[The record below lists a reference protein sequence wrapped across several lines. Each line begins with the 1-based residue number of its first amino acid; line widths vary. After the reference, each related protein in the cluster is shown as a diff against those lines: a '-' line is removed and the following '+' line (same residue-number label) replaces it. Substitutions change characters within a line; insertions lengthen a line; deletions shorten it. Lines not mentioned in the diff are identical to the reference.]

1 MEMPAQKRY
10 KTKYPGVYYIHGKAV
25 GTGKKERI
33 YYIMY
38 RKAGKMIQEKA
49 GRQFQD
55 DMTSSRA
62 AQVRTNRIQG
72 KELSNKERRE
82 AEKAAKE
89 AEGNRWTIVRLW
101 AEYKNNNPKLKGIVS
116 DQNRFKNHI
125 KPKFGDKEPKAL
137 IPLDI
142 DRMRINLLKTK
153 APGTV
158 KNVLELLRRIV
169 NFGVKKQLCPGLG
182 FTIEMPKVDN
192 KKTEDLT
199 PDQLA
204 KLLKAIEKDSNT
216 MAANM
221 MKLAL
226 FTGMRRGEMFKL
238 KWRHVD
244 FERGFINII
253 DPKGGPDQKIPLND
267 AARELL
273 NSHPRLKSQF
283 VFPGRGGRQRTD
295 IKYQV
300 NRIKRAAGLPK
311 DFRALHG
318 LRHTYASM
326 LASSG
331 EVDLYTLQKLLTHK
345 SPLMTQRY
353 AHLRDDALKRAS
365 EVAGNIIL
373 DASKTKD
380 DQKVVNLEDHKS

>member
-1 MEMPAQKRY
+1 MPAQKRY

-38 RKAGKMIQEKA
+38 RKDGNQVQEKA

-55 DMTSSRA
+55 DMTPARA

-72 KELSNKERRE
+72 KELSNKAQRE

-89 AEGNRWTIVRLW
+89 AEVNRWTISRLW
-101 AEYKNNNPKLKGIVS
+101 KEYKKNNPKLKGIVT
-116 DQNRFKNHI
+116 DQNRFENHI
-125 KPKFGDKEPKAL
+125 KPKFGDKEPAEI
-137 IPLDI
+137 IPLDV
-142 DRMRINLLKTK
+142 DRLRIKLLKSK

-182 FTIEMPKVDN
+182 FTIEMPQVDN
-192 KKTEDLT
+192 EKTEDLT

-221 MKLAL
+221 MKMAL

-238 KWRHVD
+238 KWKDID
-244 FERGFINII
+244 FNRGFINII

-267 AARELL
+267 AARDLL
-273 NSHPRLKSQF
+273 KSHPRTRSLF
-283 VFPGRGGRQRTD
+283 VFPGRWGRQRTD
-295 IKYQV
+295 IKHQV
-300 NRIKRAAGLPK
+300 NRIKDDAGLPK

-318 LRHTYASM
+318 LRHVYASM
-326 LASSG
+326 LG
-331 EVDLYTLQKLLTHK
+331 LFRRGGHVY
-345 SPLMTQRY
+345 P
-353 AHLRDDALKRAS
+353 
-365 EVAGNIIL
+365 
-373 DASKTKD
+373 SKA
-380 DQKVVNLEDHKS
+380 VNP